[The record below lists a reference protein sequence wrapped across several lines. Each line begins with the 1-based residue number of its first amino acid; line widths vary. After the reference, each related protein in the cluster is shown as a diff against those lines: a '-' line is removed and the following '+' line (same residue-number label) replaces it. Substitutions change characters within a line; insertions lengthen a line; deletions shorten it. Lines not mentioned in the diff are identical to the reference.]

1 MAATTTTITPTSA
14 PAIAPAGDS
23 LMSEP
28 RVGRKDNAGVE
39 VTVGGVLG
47 LGGEID
53 TEGPVLL
60 PIGTV
65 APEEICGKEWDKG
78 ED

>member
-23 LMSEP
+23 LTGDLSEP
-28 RVGRKDNAGVE
+28 GVGRRDNTGVE
-39 VTVGGVLG
+39 VTGGGVLG
-47 LGGEID
+47 LGGEVD
-53 TEGPVLL
+53 TGGPVLL

-65 APEEICGKEWDKG
+65 APEEICGKDS
-78 ED
+78 